1 MLLEIRCKEFKDE
14 GKVRDP
20 IVFHLGLN
28 TIMGAS
34 RASNSIGKTTFL
46 LVIDFVFGGRDY
58 VMLNNDVTKNVG
70 EHSVEFAFQFGEDIY
85 RFSRSTNDLN
95 YVYECDENFQ
105 PKPDSR
111 MYIDTYCEFLAK
123 QYKMDNLTA
132 TFREVVSGY
141 FRIYG
146 RNNYDERHP
155 LRAHGNDTMEAG
167 IRRLLQL
174 YGKYGAI
181 GDLAALYEAALEK
194 ETTHK
199 NALKHQ
205 YIRGVTNAPD
215 YEANKKTIAE
225 LQERKEKLANDSA
238 EGLLDLDSLQASRL
252 SELKKKLAGLRR
264 QRGKLRSQIRAMES
278 DMEMDESSFKRDYGE
293 LSEFFPEAD
302 IKHIE
307 EIDAFHRQLKSV
319 LKSQY
324 KDNQKKLNDALEL
337 LDMQISVLERE
348 VSDINDEPHLTK
360 AVLDDYASLD
370 REMKNLRDANEYYE
384 SHKVLHQ
391 TTADLQAR
399 LDKLV
404 NEITAELQTDI
415 NIALR
420 DLNKK
425 VCAPGISAPRLTING
440 AKTYTYSIKNDA
452 GTGSQTRGML
462 LFDLLSLE
470 NTNLPA
476 VIEDSM
482 SLKQVEDQVILNIFG
497 LFNQSKKQVFV
508 TIDKGESYSEDQTIP
523 EILKKT
529 TVLELSAGH
538 ELYGRP
544 WNKEESKEDKK

>member
-1 MLLEIRCKEFKDE
+1 MLLEIRCDEFKDE

-20 IVFHLGLN
+20 IIFHPGLN

-46 LVIDFVFGGRDY
+46 LVIDFAFGGRDY

-70 EHSVEFAFQFGEDIY
+70 EHSIEFAFQFGDDIY
-85 RFSRSTNDLN
+85 HFSRSTNDLN

-105 PKPDSR
+105 RKPNSR

-123 QYKMDNLTA
+123 QYQMDNLTA
-132 TFREVVSGY
+132 TFRELVSGY

-205 YIRGVTNAPD
+205 YIRGVTNALD
-215 YEANKKTIAE
+215 YEANKKKIAE
-225 LQERKEKLANDSA
+225 LQERKEKLASDSA
-238 EGLLDLDSLQASRL
+238 EGLLDMDSVQASRL
-252 SELKKKLAGLRR
+252 SEIKKMLAGLRR

-293 LSEFFPEAD
+293 LREFFPEAD
-302 IKHIE
+302 IRHIE

-324 KDNQKKLNDALEL
+324 RDNQKKLNDALEL
-337 LDMQISVLERE
+337 LDMQITVLERE
-348 VSDINDEPHLTK
+348 VSEISDEPHLTK

-404 NEITAELQTDI
+404 NETTAELQTDI

-425 VCAPGISAPRLTING
+425 VCEPGISAPRLTING
-440 AKTYTYSIKNDA
+440 AKTYTYSIKNDT

-497 LFNQSKKQVFV
+497 LFNESKKQVFV

-523 EILKKT
+523 EILKRT

-544 WNKEESKEDKK
+544 WNKENSKEDKK

>member
-1 MLLEIRCKEFKDE
+1 MLLEIRCNEFKDE

-20 IVFHLGLN
+20 IIFHPGLN

-70 EHSVEFAFQFGEDIY
+70 EHSVEFAFQFGNDIY

-105 PKPDSR
+105 RKPESR
-111 MYIDTYCEFLAK
+111 MHIDTYCEFLAK
-123 QYKMDNLTA
+123 QYQMDNLTA
-132 TFREVVSGY
+132 TFRELVSGY

-225 LQERKEKLANDSA
+225 LQERKEKLASDSA
-238 EGLLDLDSLQASRL
+238 EGLLDMDSVQASRL
-252 SELKKKLAGLRR
+252 SEIKKKLAGLRR

-293 LSEFFPEAD
+293 LREFFPEAD

-324 KDNQKKLNDALEL
+324 RDNQKKLNDALEL
-337 LDMQISVLERE
+337 LDMQITVLERE
-348 VSDINDEPHLTK
+348 VSEINDEPHLTK

-370 REMKNLRDANEYYE
+370 R
-384 SHKVLHQ
+384 
-391 TTADLQAR
+391 
-399 LDKLV
+399 
-404 NEITAELQTDI
+404 
-415 NIALR
+415 
-420 DLNKK
+420 
-425 VCAPGISAPRLTING
+425 
-440 AKTYTYSIKNDA
+440 
-452 GTGSQTRGML
+452 
-462 LFDLLSLE
+462 
-470 NTNLPA
+470 
-476 VIEDSM
+476 
-482 SLKQVEDQVILNIFG
+482 
-497 LFNQSKKQVFV
+497 
-508 TIDKGESYSEDQTIP
+508 
-523 EILKKT
+523 
-529 TVLELSAGH
+529 
-538 ELYGRP
+538 
-544 WNKEESKEDKK
+544 

>member
-20 IVFHLGLN
+20 IVFHPGLN

-132 TFREVVSGY
+132 TFRELVSGY

-155 LRAHGNDTMEAG
+155 LRAHENDTMEAG

-181 GDLAALYEAALEK
+181 GELAALHEAALEK

-199 NALKHQ
+199 NALKYQ

-264 QRGKLRSQIRAMES
+264 QRGKLRSQIRAMEF

-404 NEITAELQTDI
+404 NETTAELQTDI

-425 VCAPGISAPRLTING
+425 VCEPGISAPRLTING
-440 AKTYTYSIKNDA
+440 AKTYTYSIKNDT

-482 SLKQVEDQVILNIFG
+482 SLKQGEDQVILNIFG

>member
-1 MLLEIRCKEFKDE
+1 MLLEIRCDEFKDE

-20 IVFHLGLN
+20 IIFHPGLN

-46 LVIDFVFGGRDY
+46 LVIDFAFGGRDY

-70 EHSVEFAFQFGEDIY
+70 EHSIEFAFQFGDDIY
-85 RFSRSTNDLN
+85 HFSRSTNDLN

-105 PKPDSR
+105 RKPNSR

-123 QYKMDNLTA
+123 QYQMDNLTA
-132 TFREVVSGY
+132 TFRELVSGY

-167 IRRLLQL
+167 IRRLMQL

-205 YIRGVTNAPD
+205 YIRGVTNALD
-215 YEANKKTIAE
+215 YEANKKKIAE
-225 LQERKEKLANDSA
+225 LQERKEKLASDSA
-238 EGLLDLDSLQASRL
+238 EGLLDMDSVQASRL
-252 SELKKKLAGLRR
+252 SEIKKMLAGLRR

-293 LSEFFPEAD
+293 LREFFPEAD
-302 IKHIE
+302 IRHIE

-324 KDNQKKLNDALEL
+324 RDNQKKLNDALEL
-337 LDMQISVLERE
+337 LDMQITVLERE
-348 VSDINDEPHLTK
+348 VSEISDEPHLTK

-404 NEITAELQTDI
+404 NETTAELQTDI

-425 VCAPGISAPRLTING
+425 VCEPGISAPRLTING
-440 AKTYTYSIKNDA
+440 AKTYTYSIKNDT

-497 LFNQSKKQVFV
+497 LFNESKKQVFV

-523 EILKKT
+523 EILKRT

-544 WNKEESKEDKK
+544 WNKENSKEDKK

>member
-1 MLLEIRCKEFKDE
+1 MLIEIRCNEFKDNNE
-14 GKVRDP
+14 VRKP
-20 IVFHLGLN
+20 IIFHPGLN

-70 EHSVEFAFQFGEDIY
+70 EHSIEFAFKFGDDIY

-95 YVYECDENFQ
+95 YVYECDEDYQ
-105 PKPDSR
+105 RKPDSR

-123 QYKMDNLTA
+123 QYAMDNLNA
-132 TFREVVSGY
+132 TFRELVSGY

-174 YGKYGAI
+174 YGKYETI
-181 GDLAALYEAALEK
+181 GEVDALYEAALEK

-215 YEANKKTIAE
+215 YEANKKTISE

-238 EGLLDLDSLQASRL
+238 DGLLDLDSLQASRL

-264 QRGKLRSQIRAMES
+264 QRGKLRSQIRAMET

-324 KDNQKKLNDALEL
+324 KDNQKKLNAALEL

-348 VSDINDEPHLTK
+348 VSAINDEPHLTK
-360 AVLDDYASLD
+360 AVLDDYASID

-391 TTADLQAR
+391 TTTDLQAR

-404 NEITAELQTDI
+404 SETTAELQIDI
-415 NIALR
+415 NEGLKA
-420 DLNKK
+420 LNKK
-425 VCAPGISAPRLTING
+425 VCEPMISAPRLIING
-440 AKTYTYSIKNDA
+440 AKTYTYTIKNDT

-470 NTNLPA
+470 KTNLPA

-482 SLKQVEDQVILNIFG
+482 SLKQVEDQVILNIFS
-497 LFNQSKKQVFV
+497 LFNESKKQVFV
-508 TIDKGESYSEDQTIP
+508 TIDKGESYSEDQTVP
-523 EILKKT
+523 EILEKT

-544 WNKEESKEDKK
+544 WNKEDYEEAKN

>member
-1 MLLEIRCKEFKDE
+1 MLLEIRCKEFKDGDE
-14 GKVRDP
+14 LRDP
-20 IVFHLGLN
+20 IIFHPGLN

-46 LVIDFVFGGRDY
+46 LVIDFAFGGRDY

-70 EHSVEFAFQFGEDIY
+70 EHSVEFAFKFGDDIY

-95 YVYECDENFQ
+95 YVVECDENYE
-105 PKPDSR
+105 PKPNSK
-111 MYIDTYCEFLAK
+111 MSIDTYCEFLAK
-123 QYKMDNLTA
+123 QYQMEALNA
-132 TFREVVSGY
+132 TFRELVSGY

-181 GDLAALYEAALEK
+181 GEIVALFEEAAEK

-205 YIRGVTNAPD
+205 YIRGVTRAED
-215 YEANKKTIAE
+215 FEANKKRIEE
-225 LQERKEKLANDSA
+225 LQIKKESLASKSA
-238 EGLLDLDSLQASRL
+238 DGLLDLDSLQASRL
-252 SELKKKLAGLRR
+252 SEIKKKLAGLRR
-264 QRGKLRSQIRAMES
+264 QRGKLNSQIRAMTT
-278 DMEMDESSFKRDYGE
+278 DMEIDESSFKRDYSE
-293 LSEFFPEAD
+293 LSEFFPDVD

-307 EIDAFHRQLKSV
+307 EIDAFHRQLKTV

-337 LDMQISVLERE
+337 IELQITVLERE
-348 VSDINDEPHLTK
+348 VAEINDEPHLTK

-370 REMKNLRDANEYYE
+370 REMKNLRDANDYFE
-384 SHKVLHQ
+384 SHKLLHQ
-391 TTADLQAR
+391 TTVDLQER
-399 LDKLV
+399 MDKLV
-404 NEITAELQTDI
+404 SETTAELQTDI
-415 NIALR
+415 NVGLR
-420 DLNKK
+420 ELNQK
-425 VCAPGISAPRLTING
+425 VCEPGTTSPKLLIKG
-440 AKTYTYSIKNDA
+440 AKTYTYSISNDT

-462 LFDLLSLE
+462 LFDLLSL
-470 NTNLPA
+470 NMTKLPA

-482 SLKQVEDQVILNIFG
+482 SLKQIEDQVILNIFE
-497 LFNQSKKQVFV
+497 LFHKSKKQIFV
-508 TIDKGESYSEDQTIP
+508 SIDKGESYSEDKTIP
-523 EILKKT
+523 AILKDT

-544 WNKEESKEDKK
+544 WNKEAK

>member
-1 MLLEIRCKEFKDE
+1 MLLEIRCEEFKDK
-14 GKVRDP
+14 GKIRNP
-20 IVFHLGLN
+20 IIFRPGLN

-70 EHSVEFAFQFGEDIY
+70 EHSIEFAFQFGDDIY

-95 YVYECDENFQ
+95 YVVECDENYQ
-105 PKPDSR
+105 PKPGSR
-111 MYIDTYCEFLAK
+111 MYIDTYCEFLAR
-123 QYKMDNLTA
+123 QYAMDNLSA
-132 TFREVVSGY
+132 TFRELVSGY

-181 GDLAALYEAALEK
+181 GKLAALYENALEK

-205 YIRGVTNAPD
+205 YIRGVTNATD
-215 YEANKKTIAE
+215 YETNKKKIDE
-225 LQERKEKLANDSA
+225 LQERKEKLASDSA

-252 SELKKKLAGLRR
+252 SEIKKKLAGLRR
-264 QRGKLRSQIRAMES
+264 QRGKIRSQIRAMEA
-278 DMEMDESSFKRDYGE
+278 DMEIDESSFKRDYGE
-293 LSEFFPEAD
+293 LREFFPDAD

-324 KDNQKKLNDALEL
+324 KDNQKKLNDAIEL

-348 VSDINDEPHLTK
+348 VSEINDEPHLTK
-360 AVLDDYASLD
+360 AVLDDYANLD
-370 REMKNLRDANEYYE
+370 REMKNLRDANDYYE
-384 SHKVLHQ
+384 SHKTLHQ
-391 TTADLQAR
+391 TTADLQQR

-404 NEITAELQTDI
+404 NETMAELQNDI
-415 NIALR
+415 NISLR
-420 DLNKK
+420 DLNKE
-425 VCAPGISAPRLTING
+425 VCEPGTSAPRLIING
-440 AKTYTYSIKNDA
+440 AKTYTYSIPNDT

-497 LFNQSKKQVFV
+497 LFNKSKKQVFV
-508 TIDKGESYSEDQTIP
+508 TIDKGESYSKDQTIP

-538 ELYGRP
+538 ELYGRS
-544 WNKEESKEDKK
+544 WNKEKVK

>member
-1 MLLEIRCKEFKDE
+1 MLLEIRCEEFKDE

-20 IVFHLGLN
+20 IIFHSGLN

-70 EHSVEFAFQFGEDIY
+70 EHSVEFAFQFGDDIY

-105 PKPDSR
+105 RKPDSR

-123 QYKMDNLTA
+123 QYQMDNLTA
-132 TFREVVSGY
+132 TFRELVSGY

-215 YEANKKTIAE
+215 YEANKKIIAE

-238 EGLLDLDSLQASRL
+238 EGLLDMDSVQTSRL
-252 SELKKKLAGLRR
+252 SEIKKKLAGLRR

-293 LSEFFPEAD
+293 LSEFFPKAD

-324 KDNQKKLNDALEL
+324 RDNQKKLNDALEL
-337 LDMQISVLERE
+337 LDMQITVLERGF
-348 VSDINDEPHLTK
+348 
-360 AVLDDYASLD
+360 
-370 REMKNLRDANEYYE
+370 R
-384 SHKVLHQ
+384 
-391 TTADLQAR
+391 
-399 LDKLV
+399 
-404 NEITAELQTDI
+404 
-415 NIALR
+415 
-420 DLNKK
+420 NK
-425 VCAPGISAPRLTING
+425 
-440 AKTYTYSIKNDA
+440 
-452 GTGSQTRGML
+452 
-462 LFDLLSLE
+462 
-470 NTNLPA
+470 
-476 VIEDSM
+476 
-482 SLKQVEDQVILNIFG
+482 
-497 LFNQSKKQVFV
+497 
-508 TIDKGESYSEDQTIP
+508 
-523 EILKKT
+523 
-529 TVLELSAGH
+529 
-538 ELYGRP
+538 
-544 WNKEESKEDKK
+544 

>member
-1 MLLEIRCKEFKDE
+1 MLLEIRCDEFKDE
-14 GKVRDP
+14 GKKRDP
-20 IVFHLGLN
+20 IVFHPGLN

-70 EHSVEFAFQFGEDIY
+70 EHSIEFAFKFGEDIFY
-85 RFSRSTNDLN
+85 FSRSTADMN
-95 YVYECDENFQ
+95 YVTECDKNYQ
-105 PKPDSR
+105 PLQDSK
-111 MYIDTYCEFLAK
+111 MSIDTYCEFLAK
-123 QYKMDNLTA
+123 QYGMDDLNA
-132 TFREVVSGY
+132 TFRELISGY

-181 GDLAALYEAALEK
+181 GNLASLYEDALEK

-205 YIRGVTNAPD
+205 YIRGVTRATD
-215 YEANKKTIAE
+215 FEANKKKIEE
-225 LQERKEKLANDSA
+225 LQQKKEKLANDSTD
-238 EGLLDLDSLQASRL
+238 GLLDLDSLQATRL
-252 SELKKKLAGLRR
+252 SEIKKKLASLRR
-264 QRGKLRSQIRAMES
+264 QRGKFKSQIRAMEF
-278 DMEMDESSFKRDYGE
+278 DMEIDESSFKRDYGE
-293 LSEFFPEAD
+293 LKEFFPD
-302 IKHIE
+302 VNIKHIE
-307 EIDAFHRQLKSV
+307 EIDAFHRQLKNV
-319 LKSQY
+319 LKAQY
-324 KDNQKKLNDALEL
+324 KDNQKRLKDSLEL
-337 LDMQISVLERE
+337 LEMQISMLERE
-348 VSDINDEPHLTK
+348 AKEINDEPHLTK

-370 REMKNLRDANEYYE
+370 RELKNLRDANDYYE
-384 SHKVLHQ
+384 SHKTLHQ
-391 TTADLQAR
+391 TTVDLQNR

-404 NEITAELQTDI
+404 NDTTSELQTDI
-415 NIALR
+415 NVSLR

-425 VCAPGISAPRLTING
+425 VCEPGVSAPRLTING
-440 AKTYTYSIKNDA
+440 AKTYTYSIKNDT

-476 VIEDSM
+476 VVEDSM
-482 SLKQVEDQVILNIFG
+482 SLKQVEDQVILNIFK
-497 LFNQSKKQVFV
+497 LFNESKKQVFI
-508 TIDKGESYSEDQTIP
+508 TIDKSESYTENLTVP
-523 EILKKT
+523 EILEKT

-544 WNKEESKEDKK
+544 WNKEKA

>member
-20 IVFHLGLN
+20 IVFHPGLN

-132 TFREVVSGY
+132 TFRELVSGY

-146 RNNYDERHP
+146 RNIYDERHP
-155 LRAHGNDTMEAG
+155 LRAHEYDTMEAG

-181 GDLAALYEAALEK
+181 GELAALHEAALEK

-199 NALKHQ
+199 NALKYQ

-264 QRGKLRSQIRAMES
+264 QRGKLRSQIRAMEF

-404 NEITAELQTDI
+404 NETTAELQTDI

-425 VCAPGISAPRLTING
+425 VCEPGISAPRLTING
-440 AKTYTYSIKNDA
+440 AKTYTYSIKNDT

-482 SLKQVEDQVILNIFG
+482 SLKQGEDQVILNIFG

>member
-1 MLLEIRCKEFKDE
+1 MLLEIRCKEFKDGDE
-14 GKVRDP
+14 VRDP
-20 IVFHLGLN
+20 IRFHPGLN

-46 LVIDFVFGGRDY
+46 LVIDFAFGGRDY
-58 VMLNNDVTKNVG
+58 VMLNSDVTKNVG
-70 EHSVEFAFQFGEDIY
+70 EHSVEFAFIFGDDIY
-85 RFSRSTNDLN
+85 RFSRSTNDMN
-95 YVYECDENFQ
+95 YVVECDENYE
-105 PKPDSR
+105 PKPNSK
-111 MYIDTYCEFLAK
+111 MSIDTYCEFLTK
-123 QYKMDNLTA
+123 QYQMESLNA
-132 TFREVVSGY
+132 TFRELVSGY

-181 GDLAALYEAALEK
+181 GEIVALFEEAAEK

-205 YIRGVTNAPD
+205 YIRGVTRAED
-215 YEANKKTIAE
+215 FEANKKRIEE
-225 LQERKEKLANDSA
+225 LQVKKESLASKSA

-252 SELKKKLAGLRR
+252 SEIKKKLAGLRR
-264 QRGKLRSQIRAMES
+264 QKGKLLSQIRAMTT
-278 DMEMDESSFKRDYGE
+278 DMEIDESSFKRDYSE
-293 LSEFFPEAD
+293 LSEFFPGVD

-307 EIDAFHRQLKSV
+307 EIDAFHRQLKNV

-337 LDMQISVLERE
+337 IELQITVLERE
-348 VSDINDEPHLTK
+348 ATEINDEPHLTK

-370 REMKNLRDANEYYE
+370 REMKNLRDANDYFE

-391 TTADLQAR
+391 TTVDLQER
-399 LDKLV
+399 MDKLV
-404 NEITAELQTDI
+404 SETTAELQTDI
-415 NIALR
+415 NVGLR
-420 DLNKK
+420 ELNQK
-425 VCAPGISAPRLTING
+425 VCEPGTTSPKLVIKG
-440 AKTYTYSIKNDA
+440 AKTYAYSISNDT

-462 LFDLLSLE
+462 LFDLLSL
-470 NTNLPA
+470 NMTNLPA

-482 SLKQVEDQVILNIFG
+482 SLKQIEDQVILNIFE
-497 LFNQSKKQVFV
+497 LFHKSKKQIFV
-508 TIDKGESYSEDQTIP
+508 SIDKGESYSEDKTIP
-523 EILKKT
+523 AILKDT
-529 TVLELSAGH
+529 TVLELCAGH

-544 WNKEESKEDKK
+544 WNKEAK

>member
-1 MLLEIRCKEFKDE
+1 MLPEIRCKEFKDE
-14 GKVRDP
+14 GMVRDP
-20 IVFHLGLN
+20 IIFHSGLN

-70 EHSVEFAFQFGEDIY
+70 EHSIEFAFQFGEDIY

-123 QYKMDNLTA
+123 QYKMDKLTA
-132 TFREVVSGY
+132 TFRELVSGY

-181 GDLAALYEAALEK
+181 GELAGLYEAALEK

-225 LQERKEKLANDSA
+225 LQERKEKLASDSA

-252 SELKKKLAGLRR
+252 SEIKKKLAGLRR

-324 KDNQKKLNDALEL
+324 RDNQKKLNDALEL

-348 VSDINDEPHLTK
+348 VSEINDEPHLTK

-391 TTADLQAR
+391 TTADLQTR

-404 NEITAELQTDI
+404 NETTAELQTDI

-425 VCAPGISAPRLTING
+425 VCEPGISAPRLTING
-440 AKTYTYSIKNDA
+440 AKTYTYSIKNDT

-497 LFNQSKKQVFV
+497 LFNESKKKVFV
-508 TIDKGESYSEDQTIP
+508 TIDKGESYSEDQTIL

>member
-20 IVFHLGLN
+20 IVFHPGLN

-132 TFREVVSGY
+132 TFRELVSGY

-181 GDLAALYEAALEK
+181 GELAALHEAALEK

-205 YIRGVTNAPD
+205 YIRG
-215 YEANKKTIAE
+215 EI
-225 LQERKEKLANDSA
+225 
-238 EGLLDLDSLQASRL
+238 G
-252 SELKKKLAGLRR
+252 
-264 QRGKLRSQIRAMES
+264 RA
-278 DMEMDESSFKRDYGE
+278 
-293 LSEFFPEAD
+293 
-302 IKHIE
+302 H
-307 EIDAFHRQLKSV
+307 V
-319 LKSQY
+319 
-324 KDNQKKLNDALEL
+324 
-337 LDMQISVLERE
+337 
-348 VSDINDEPHLTK
+348 
-360 AVLDDYASLD
+360 
-370 REMKNLRDANEYYE
+370 
-384 SHKVLHQ
+384 
-391 TTADLQAR
+391 
-399 LDKLV
+399 
-404 NEITAELQTDI
+404 
-415 NIALR
+415 
-420 DLNKK
+420 
-425 VCAPGISAPRLTING
+425 
-440 AKTYTYSIKNDA
+440 
-452 GTGSQTRGML
+452 
-462 LFDLLSLE
+462 
-470 NTNLPA
+470 
-476 VIEDSM
+476 
-482 SLKQVEDQVILNIFG
+482 
-497 LFNQSKKQVFV
+497 
-508 TIDKGESYSEDQTIP
+508 
-523 EILKKT
+523 
-529 TVLELSAGH
+529 
-538 ELYGRP
+538 
-544 WNKEESKEDKK
+544 

>member
-1 MLLEIRCKEFKDE
+1 MLLEIRCNEFKDE
-14 GKVRDP
+14 GNVRKP
-20 IVFHLGLN
+20 IVFHPGLN
-28 TIMGAS
+28 TIMGSS

-58 VMLNNDVTKNVG
+58 VMLNNDVTTNVG
-70 EHSVEFAFQFGEDIY
+70 EHSIEFAFKFGEDIY
-85 RFSRSTNDLN
+85 RFSRSTTDLN
-95 YVYECDENFQ
+95 FVTECDENYQ
-105 PKPDSR
+105 LKPNSK
-111 MYIDTYCEFLAK
+111 MSIDTYCEFLSK
-123 QYKMDNLTA
+123 KYQMDGLNA
-132 TFREVVSGY
+132 TFRELISGY

-181 GDLAALYEAALEK
+181 GELAMLYEDTAEK

-205 YIRGVTNAPD
+205 YIRGVTRAAD
-215 YEANKKTIAE
+215 FDANKKKIKE
-225 LQERKEKLANDSA
+225 LQELKEKLAKDSS

-252 SELKKKLAGLRR
+252 SEIKRKLAGLRR
-264 QRGKLRSQIRAMES
+264 QRGKLRSQIKAMET
-278 DMEMDESSFKRDYGE
+278 DMEIDESSFKRDYGE
-293 LSEFFPEAD
+293 LAEFFSEAN
-302 IKHIE
+302 IRHIE
-307 EIDAFHRQLKSV
+307 EIDAFHKQLKNV

-324 KDNQKKLNDALEL
+324 RDNKKKLSDAVEL
-337 LDMQISVLERE
+337 LDLQISVLERE
-348 VSDINDEPHLTK
+348 IGEIDDEPHLTK
-360 AVLDDYASLD
+360 AVLDDYASID

-391 TTADLQAR
+391 NTADLQAR

-404 NEITAELQTDI
+404 NDTTAELQADI
-415 NIALR
+415 NASLKT
-420 DLNKK
+420 LNQK
-425 VCAPGISAPRLTING
+425 VCEPGTSAPRLRING
-440 AKTYTYSIKNDA
+440 AKTYTYSIPNDT

-482 SLKQVEDQVILNIFG
+482 SLKQVEDQVILKIFE
-497 LFNQSKKQVFV
+497 LFNESKKQIFV
-508 TIDKGESYSEDQTIP
+508 AIDKGESYSDNNTVPKIFTN
-523 EILKKT
+523 T

-538 ELYGRP
+538 ELYGKP
-544 WNKEESKEDKK
+544 WNKEEK

>member
-1 MLLEIRCKEFKDE
+1 
-14 GKVRDP
+14 
-20 IVFHLGLN
+20 
-28 TIMGAS
+28 
-34 RASNSIGKTTFL
+34 
-46 LVIDFVFGGRDY
+46 
-58 VMLNNDVTKNVG
+58 MLNNDVTKNVG
-70 EHSVEFAFQFGEDIY
+70 EHSVEFAFKFGEDIY
-85 RFSRSTNDLN
+85 RFSRSTNDLI

-123 QYKMDNLTA
+123 QYGMDNLTA
-132 TFREVVSGY
+132 TFRELVSGY

-181 GDLAALYEAALEK
+181 GDLAGLYEAAQEK

-205 YIRGVTNAPD
+205 YIRGVTNASD
-215 YEANKKTIAE
+215 YEANKKIIAE
-225 LQERKEKLANDSA
+225 LQERKEKLASDSA
-238 EGLLDLDSLQASRL
+238 EGLLDLDSLQATRL
-252 SELKKKLAGLRR
+252 SDLKKKLAGLRR

-293 LSEFFPEAD
+293 LTEFFPEVD

-404 NEITAELQTDI
+404 NETTAELQTDI
-415 NIALR
+415 NIGLR

-425 VCAPGISAPRLTING
+425 VCEPGVSAPRLTING
-440 AKTYTYSIKNDA
+440 AKTYTYSIKNDT

-482 SLKQVEDQVILNIFG
+482 SLKQVEDQVILNIFE
-497 LFNQSKKQVFV
+497 LFNESKKQVFV
-508 TIDKGESYSEDQTIP
+508 TIDKGESYSVDQTIP
-523 EILKKT
+523 EILEKT

-538 ELYGRP
+538 ELYGRS

>member
-14 GKVRDP
+14 DNVREP
-20 IVFHLGLN
+20 IVFHPGLN

-70 EHSVEFAFQFGEDIY
+70 EHSVEFAFKFGEDIY

-123 QYKMDNLTA
+123 QYGMDNLTA
-132 TFREVVSGY
+132 TFRELVSGY

-181 GDLAALYEAALEK
+181 GDLAGLYEAAQEK

-205 YIRGVTNAPD
+205 YIRGVTNASD
-215 YEANKKTIAE
+215 YEANKKIIAE
-225 LQERKEKLANDSA
+225 LQERKEKLASDSA
-238 EGLLDLDSLQASRL
+238 EGLLDLDSLQATRL
-252 SELKKKLAGLRR
+252 SDLKKKLAGLRR

-293 LSEFFPEAD
+293 LTEFFPEVD

-404 NEITAELQTDI
+404 NETTAELQTDI
-415 NIALR
+415 NIGLR

-425 VCAPGISAPRLTING
+425 VCEPGVSAPRLTING
-440 AKTYTYSIKNDA
+440 AKTYTYSIKNDT

-482 SLKQVEDQVILNIFG
+482 SLKQVEDQVILNIFE
-497 LFNQSKKQVFV
+497 LFNESKKQVFV
-508 TIDKGESYSEDQTIP
+508 TIDKGESYSVDQTIP
-523 EILKKT
+523 EILEKT

-538 ELYGRP
+538 ELYGRS

>member
-1 MLLEIRCKEFKDE
+1 MLLEIRCKEFKDGDE
-14 GKVRDP
+14 LRDP
-20 IVFHLGLN
+20 IIFHPGLN

-46 LVIDFVFGGRDY
+46 LVIDFAFGGRDY

-70 EHSVEFAFQFGEDIY
+70 EHSVEFAFKFGDDIY

-95 YVYECDENFQ
+95 YVVECDENYE
-105 PKPDSR
+105 PKPNSK
-111 MYIDTYCEFLAK
+111 MSIDTYCEFLAK
-123 QYKMDNLTA
+123 QYQMEALNA
-132 TFREVVSGY
+132 TFRELVSGY

-181 GDLAALYEAALEK
+181 GEIVALFEEAAEK

-205 YIRGVTNAPD
+205 YIRGVTRAED
-215 YEANKKTIAE
+215 FEANKKRIEE
-225 LQERKEKLANDSA
+225 LQIKKESLASKSA
-238 EGLLDLDSLQASRL
+238 DGLLDLDSLQASRL
-252 SELKKKLAGLRR
+252 SEIKKKLAGLRR
-264 QRGKLRSQIRAMES
+264 QRGKLNSQIRAMTT
-278 DMEMDESSFKRDYGE
+278 DMEIDESSFKRDYSE
-293 LSEFFPEAD
+293 LSEFFPDVD

-307 EIDAFHRQLKSV
+307 EIDAFHRQLKTV

-337 LDMQISVLERE
+337 IELQITVLERE
-348 VSDINDEPHLTK
+348 VAEINDEPHLTK

-370 REMKNLRDANEYYE
+370 REMKNLRDANDYFE

-391 TTADLQAR
+391 TTVDLQER
-399 LDKLV
+399 MDKLV
-404 NEITAELQTDI
+404 SETTAELQTDI
-415 NIALR
+415 NVGLR
-420 DLNKK
+420 ELNQK
-425 VCAPGISAPRLTING
+425 VCEPGTTSPKLLIKG
-440 AKTYTYSIKNDA
+440 AKTYTYSISNDT

-462 LFDLLSLE
+462 LFDLLSL
-470 NTNLPA
+470 NMTKLPA

-482 SLKQVEDQVILNIFG
+482 SLKQIEDQVILNIFE
-497 LFNQSKKQVFV
+497 LFHKSKKQIFV
-508 TIDKGESYSEDQTIP
+508 SIDKGESYSEDKTIP
-523 EILKKT
+523 AILKDT

-544 WNKEESKEDKK
+544 WNKEAK